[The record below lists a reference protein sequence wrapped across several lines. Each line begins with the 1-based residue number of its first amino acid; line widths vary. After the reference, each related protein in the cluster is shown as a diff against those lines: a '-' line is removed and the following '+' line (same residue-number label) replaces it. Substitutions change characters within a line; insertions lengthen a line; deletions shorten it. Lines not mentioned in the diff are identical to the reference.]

1 MDGLDVDI
9 SVDLLAKALVADVAD
24 ERSLLEMSEFDMLLQ
39 HGLGGALVVA
49 VVALEGLVC

>member
-24 ERSLLEMSEFDMLLQ
+24 ERSLLEMPEFDMLLQ
-39 HGLGGALVVA
+39 HSLGGALVVA
-49 VVALEGLVC
+49 VVALERLVC